1 VNKAIVLILF
11 AAALAAAVLL
21 ATERARSMSP
31 DDATPPVG
39 VASLPGAVSSIHV
52 DVVVA
57 VADPNTGVIEL
68 RLSNDGRTWS
78 GWEGFPTPSPDG
90 AIRLPWK
97 LSPGAGAKT
106 VTVEARNGA
115 GLIATFTVQTM
126 LRPRAPS
133 GAPPRL
139 P

>member
-11 AAALAAAVLL
+11 SVDLAAAVLM

-39 VASLPGAVSSIHV
+39 TASLPATVSSIHV
-52 DVVVA
+52 DVAVA
-57 VADPNTGVIEL
+57 VADPQTGVIEL

-78 GWEGFPTPSPDG
+78 GWLGFPTPSPDG
-90 AIRLPWK
+90 LLHVPWA
-97 LSPGAGAKT
+97 LAPGAGAK
-106 VTVEARNGA
+106 VVAVEARNGA
-115 GLIATFTVQTM
+115 GLTATFSAQTT
-126 LRPRAPS
+126 LRPPAAS
-133 GAPPRL
+133 AGAPHL